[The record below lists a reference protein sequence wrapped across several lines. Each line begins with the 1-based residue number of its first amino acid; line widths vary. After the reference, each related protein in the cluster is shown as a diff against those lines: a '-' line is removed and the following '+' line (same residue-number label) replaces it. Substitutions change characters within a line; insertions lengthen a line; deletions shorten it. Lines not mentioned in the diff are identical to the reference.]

1 MLTAVKPTDLT
12 EQIVVRISPALRS
25 KLKARAAEAERTEA
39 QEVRL
44 AIRHHCAASDPS
56 GEAA

>member
-1 MLTAVKPTDLT
+1 MLPAVQPTDLS

-25 KLKARAAEAERTEA
+25 RLKDAAHANERTEA

-44 AIRHHCAASDPS
+44 AIREHLNGDAA
-56 GEAA
+56 